1 LKQKLL
7 NLISANKSAI
17 QPRRTNFYKAKTNAI
32 GNHAR
37 DFLEKSKR
45 NGMGGSMGIGLE
57 KLFSLFSGFLSV
69 FAIFLN

>member
-1 LKQKLL
+1 M
-7 NLISANKSAI
+7 
-17 QPRRTNFYKAKTNAI
+17 AI

-57 KLFSLFSGFLSV
+57 KPFSLFSGFLSV